1 MRLTNASL
9 AGRNGTWDLLLDD
22 GLIVEVR
29 PHPPEGAPT
38 PGVLDLD
45 GRLVH
50 RPFIDGHLHL
60 DKAYQSDSA
69 PNRSGTLSEA
79 IALGRAYKEQLDGP
93 SVYQRVIRGAREAL
107 QHGTTR
113 IRTHVDVD
121 PVAGLVGVVAALEA
135 KVALRG
141 LVDLQVVAFPQE
153 GITNQPRVRELLSE
167 ALRLGCS
174 AIGGIPARDPQP
186 EEHVRQ
192 VFELAAAYDVPVDM
206 HVDESDD
213 PADLTLPLIA
223 RETQLRGMQ
232 GRVTAGHC
240 CSLSA
245 QPPEVRA
252 EIIAAVRE
260 AGVHVLTLP
269 STNLYLQ
276 GRNDQVNV
284 RRGLAPVRELLQAGV
299 NVAYGSDNI
308 RDPFNPFG
316 NADMLEGGLILAHA
330 AHMGGTEDLAE
341 VFAMGTRRAA
351 ALWEGRTWDSSFR
364 YEVEPGA
371 PADLMV
377 FNARTIQEVIVGQAS
392 PVRVFVGGRQV
403 VQRMQSVQLI
413 ESFPSQ

>member
-1 MRLTNASL
+1 MRLINARL
-9 AGRNGTWDLLLDD
+9 AGRAGTWDILLDD

-29 PHPPEGAPT
+29 PHRPEGTDMA
-38 PGVLDLD
+38 GAIDLE
-45 GRLVH
+45 GRLVT
-50 RPFIDGHLHL
+50 RPYVDAHMHL

-79 IALGRAYKEQLDGP
+79 IALGRVYKEQINGP

-107 QHGTTR
+107 QNGTTR

-121 PVAGLVGVVAALEA
+121 PVAGLVGVVSALEA
-135 KVALRG
+135 KGALRG
-141 LVDLQVVAFPQE
+141 LVDVQVVAFPQE
-153 GITNQPRVRELLSE
+153 GITNQPGVRELLGES
-167 ALRLGCS
+167 LRLGCS
-174 AIGGIPARDPQP
+174 AIGGIPARDPLP
-186 EEHVRQ
+186 EEHIRQ
-192 VFELAAAYDVPVDM
+192 VFDLAEAHGVPVDM
-206 HVDESDD
+206 HADESDN
-213 PADLTLPLIA
+213 PADLTLPLIV
-223 RETQLRGMQ
+223 RETRRRSMQ

-252 EIIAAVRE
+252 EIIAAVQE

-276 GRNDQVNV
+276 GRGDEGNV
-284 RRGLAPVRELLQAGV
+284 RRGLAPVRELLQEGV

-316 NADMLEGGLILAHA
+316 NANMLEGALILAHA
-330 AHMGGTEDLAE
+330 AHMGGVEDLAE

-351 ALWEGRTWDSSFR
+351 ALWEGRSLDPSFR

-371 PADLMV
+371 PADLLV
-377 FNARTIQEVIVGQAS
+377 FGARSPQEVIVGQAP
-392 PVRVFVGGRQV
+392 PVRVIVGGRQV
-403 VQRMQSVQLI
+403 VQRMEYVQLI